1 VIVRRNAR
9 RTDRMDR
16 MHHAKQAHW
25 HGKGPRCMA
34 LHTRCDEVV
43 DATEACMALSAE
55 RLVQLRGPPELR
67 RTFAW

>member
-1 VIVRRNAR
+1 
-9 RTDRMDR
+9 
-16 MHHAKQAHW
+16 
-25 HGKGPRCMA
+25 MA